1 MAGHTLI
8 LNLFGGVAL
17 LIWATQM
24 VRKGVMQAFGA
35 KLRHAIGKATAGRVR
50 ACLTGLGVST
60 ALQSSSATGLLVVA
74 FAERGLI
81 ALAPALAVMLGA
93 DIGSTI
99 VVQALSLKTAALVPI
114 LLLFGV
120 VTVSAAKS
128 SLWQEIGRIVIGLAL
143 MILSL
148 GLIVGASQPLR
159 EHGIFTLVMERL
171 AGDPI
176 LALGM
181 GALFTWLAHSSV
193 AVVLFVISLASAGVL
208 SLPLAL
214 ALVLGANV
222 GSGLIPL
229 GLALRSPAA
238 AKRVLFGN
246 LGFRL
251 IGAILGLVALEYGAD
266 ALPWLGSDPARQI
279 ANAHTG
285 FNLILALVFLPAIG
299 PIARLL
305 EAVVR
310 DVENTA
316 DKRVNYLDD
325 SVLDRPA
332 IALANAT
339 REVMR
344 LADTVELMLQETIRT
359 FRDGSESRRVQ
370 ISTLD
375 NEVDR
380 LQEAIK
386 LYLTRLTRQ
395 PLDEEDTRRCFDL
408 ILFTTNLEHV
418 GDIIDRGL
426 LALAA
431 KRQRNGV
438 SFSEAGWSEI
448 TALHQL
454 VVEQMR
460 LAVTVF
466 VSRDLALARELV
478 ADKDRIREAERAAT
492 ESHFQRLREGK
503 IASIET
509 SALHLDILRDL
520 KRIAAHLTSVA
531 HPILEA
537 HGALRTS
544 RLVSETKDVAGA
556 PAPARA

>member
-1 MAGHTLI
+1 MAGHTLL
-8 LNLFGGVAL
+8 LNLLGGVAL
-17 LIWATQM
+17 LVWATQM
-24 VRKGVMQAFGA
+24 VRKGVMEAFGA
-35 KLRHAIGKATAGRVR
+35 RLRHAIAKATDGRVT
-50 ACLTGLGVST
+50 ACATGLGVAT

-99 VVQALSLKTAALVPI
+99 VVQALSLKTAALAPT
-114 LLLFGV
+114 LLVVGV
-120 VTVSAAKS
+120 AVGMKS
-128 SLWQEIGRIVIGLAL
+128 GSNFWQQIGRIVIGLAL

-159 EHGIFTLVMERL
+159 DQGVFTLVMQRL
-171 AGDPI
+171 ADDPT
-176 LALGM
+176 LALLL
-181 GALFTWLAHSSV
+181 GALITWLAHSSV
-193 AVVLFVISLASAGVL
+193 AVILFVMSLAAAGAL
-208 SLPLAL
+208 GLPLAL

-238 AKRVLFGN
+238 AKRVLLGN
-246 LGFRL
+246 LAFRL
-251 IGAILGLVALEYGAD
+251 
-266 ALPWLGSDPARQI
+266 LGSAAGLLALSYGSDFVASHEGDPARLI

-285 FNLILALVFLPAIG
+285 FNVVLALIFLPLVSPVAQLLT
-299 PIARLL
+299 RL
-305 EAVVR
+305 VR
-310 DVENTA
+310 DAENPT
-316 DKRVNYLDD
+316 DKRVNHLDE

-332 IALANAT
+332 LALANAT

-344 LADTVELMLQETIRT
+344 LADTVELMLQETILT
-359 FRDGSESRRVQ
+359 FRDGDESRRVH
-370 ISTLD
+370 ISRLD
-375 NEVDR
+375 DEVDR

-395 PLDEEDTRRCFDL
+395 PLGEDDTRRCFDL
-408 ILFTTNLEHV
+408 ILFITNLEHV

-438 SFSEAGWSEI
+438 SFSPDGWSEI
-448 TALHQL
+448 EALHQR

-466 VSRDLALARELV
+466 VTRDLTLARELV
-478 ADKDRIREAERAAT
+478 IEKDHIREAERAAA
-492 ESHFQRLREGK
+492 ESHFRRLREGT

-544 RLVSETKDVAGA
+544 RLVGDDKTLGSEPVAA
-556 PAPARA
+556 S